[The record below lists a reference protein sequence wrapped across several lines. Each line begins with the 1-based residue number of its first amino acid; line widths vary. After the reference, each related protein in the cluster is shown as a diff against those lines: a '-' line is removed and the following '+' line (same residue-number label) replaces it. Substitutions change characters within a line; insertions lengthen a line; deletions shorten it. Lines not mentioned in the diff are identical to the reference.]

1 MKARIIVDPIRC
13 DGRGLSAELLPE
25 RITLDDWGFPIVDP
39 EPLRRDELGDARR
52 AVRLC
57 PVLALELER
66 VRNRRG
72 QGVSRQ
78 PHAKR

>member
-1 MKARIIVDPIRC
+1 MAMRSRIEVDPILC
-13 DGRGLSAELLPE
+13 DGRGLCAELLPE

-57 PVLALELER
+57 PVLALRIESER
-66 VRNRRG
+66 VAARSGRRDRVG
-72 QGVSRQ
+72 
-78 PHAKR
+78 